1 MDVGAELK
9 LVHNKV
15 SVLQSSEF
23 RTCIFEIFP
32 PSVWSEEGGWLGW
45 GWGAGWV
52 VTWHIYLYLN
62 WVGAGL
68 NFSITR
74 QLQAVLCSVPSL
86 LFIPHTL
93 HLCDTVTWFVISN
106 VSIALEY
113 WDKRGRSVA
122 RIRCTCIIALRK
134 CLASSSKAICN
145 LLDSRLANL
154 LWLWLVSPLLLLS
167 LYLKQ
172 HITKHV
178 LYMPQLCCGGMY
190 LVSSRVPVYSI
201 VVKSVTF
208 QVNCTEQAVLK
219 WFK

>member
-74 QLQAVLCSVPSL
+74 QLHAVLCSVPSL

-93 HLCDTVTWFVISN
+93 HLCDSVTWFVIST

-113 WDKRGRSVA
+113 WDKRGQSVA
-122 RIRCTCIIALRK
+122 RIRCTFIALRNWE
-134 CLASSSKAICN
+134 SPSRYS
-145 LLDSRLANL
+145 LLDIRLANL

-167 LYLKQ
+167 LYILKAAY
-172 HITKHV
+172 HKACTLHV
-178 LYMPQLCCGGMY
+178 AALLWRRD
-190 LVSSRVPVYSI
+190 VFSI
-201 VVKSVTF
+201 
-208 QVNCTEQAVLK
+208 
-219 WFK
+219 